1 MNPQPGLLAG
11 AKSARECVCAR
22 TLDGSKSSSMAC
34 KGEGAGRGGDSMRRR
49 EGGEQPCCTIKID
62 SKRSDVLKKRNKG
75 LETST
80 LFLLLLFCIL
90 FLFFF
95 FYPGIVLSYP
105 LHTWRHGLREV
116 GLEIEKP
123 LRRHPTGARITYVGS
138 TFQRV
143 GYDCLFELHGAAWL
157 CF

>member
-80 LFLLLLFCIL
+80 LF
-90 FLFFF
+90 FFVVVLYFVFVFVF
-95 FYPGIVLSYP
+95 FSPGIV
-105 LHTWRHGLREV
+105 
-116 GLEIEKP
+116 
-123 LRRHPTGARITYVGS
+123 
-138 TFQRV
+138 
-143 GYDCLFELHGAAWL
+143 
-157 CF
+157 